1 MSLRLFC
8 RRLSGDIAVPY
19 QWDPEIVPIQ
29 ILRVGNVFILAV
41 PAEFTTMAGRRIR
54 NAIKKILVDGNI
66 VGKGQEVHVTIAGLS
81 NTYSS
86 YVVTYEEYQAQRYE
100 AASCIFGP
108 HALDAYIQEFS
119 RLARD
124 LVSGQPS
131 VQGKQYG
138 ATLYSHMLGLD
149 HILLDYIYSL
159 RVCSAQVFLL
169 LISRTSR
176 SR

>member
-1 MSLRLFC
+1 MFPP
-8 RRLSGDIAVPY
+8 GDIAVPY

-100 AASCIFGP
+100 AASCIYGP

-124 LVSGQPS
+124 LISGQPS
-131 VQGKQYG
+131 VQGAEPVFQ
-138 ATLYSHMLGLD
+138 T
-149 HILLDYIYSL
+149 
-159 RVCSAQVFLL
+159 VCLCVVVLPIFCLSQSPQVFLPL
-169 LISRTSR
+169 TSLTSR